1 MEGTPARSQA
11 ARTCDG
17 AGTGGR
23 RRCTRL
29 LESTSRGLAQNPRA
43 TLLGAQDRQRPQQAT
58 EEFTRQSQASA
69 PEHLDGRDQEGRRN
83 RLRYFRGNLRH
94 EIRQGGRM
102 FDQGSRRA
110 ARLLRLPCRALDA
123 LANDQ
128 PDREHLRNRPPSNDK
143 VERMPLEQDG
153 AWHDLQA
160 RTVSRDELAS
170 PARL

>member
-29 LESTSRGLAQNPRA
+29 LESTSRGLAQDPRA

-69 PEHLDGRDQEGRRN
+69 PEHLDGRDQEGRRG
-83 RLRYFRGNLRH
+83 RLRYIRGNLRH
-94 EIRQGGRM
+94 EVRQGGRM
-102 FDQGSRRA
+102 PDQGPRRA
-110 ARLLRLPCRALDA
+110 ARLLRFPRRALEA
-123 LANDQ
+123 LTHD
-128 PDREHLRNRPPSNDK
+128 PPTRRILRNRPPSNDK
-143 VERMPLEQDG
+143 VEGMPLEQDG
-153 AWHDLQA
+153 ACYDLQA